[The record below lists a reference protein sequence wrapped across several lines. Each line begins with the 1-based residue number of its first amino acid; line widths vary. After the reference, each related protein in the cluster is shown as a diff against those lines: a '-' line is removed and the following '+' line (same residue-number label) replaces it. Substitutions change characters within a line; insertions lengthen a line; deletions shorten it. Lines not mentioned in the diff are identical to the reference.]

1 MARLQKKGNPLT
13 LLVGMQTG
21 AATLEN
27 STEVPQKVRNRR
39 PHSPAI
45 ALLSIHPKKT
55 KILIQRDT
63 CTSMFRAALSP
74 IAKLWKEP
82 KCPQTDEWIKKTWYI
97 YTTGYYSTTKKTEI
111 LSFATTWMEL
121 ECIMLS
127 ETSQS
132 EKEKYST
139 CFHSYVE
146 LKKQEMNIWEGEEE
160 KKGKQ
165 TTRETLNKNRTN

>member
-1 MARLQKKGNPLT
+1 MLARIQRKGNLFA

-63 CTSMFRAALSP
+63 CTSMFRAALSLR
-74 IAKLWKEP
+74 AMLRKQS
-82 KCPQTDEWIKKTWYI
+82 KCPQIEEWEKRYGVYI
-97 YTTGYYSTTKKTEI
+97 YTHTHTCPTTE
-111 LSFATTWMEL
+111 
-121 ECIMLS
+121 
-127 ETSQS
+127 
-132 EKEKYST
+132 Y
-139 CFHSYVE
+139 
-146 LKKQEMNIWEGEEE
+146 
-160 KKGKQ
+160 
-165 TTRETLNKNRTN
+165 